1 MNLAN
6 NNIKTETPPGVSPS
20 ISSCPILIVDRDN
33 FCAHKY
39 KHRLIRGGFETVSVV
54 ETFDAAAMHL
64 GENRCDLIFVGTNDS
79 DNREK
84 SLNFLASV
92 RQHGYR
98 GIICMLYDLPTLQHL
113 FRAANLGA
121 DDILVKGRSL
131 NVVYEATVQ
140 LKRNHYVNRSFFR
153 HDAALKT
160 GFFRSLGMTRGE
172 LDILVEFANGFPKQR
187 ELADRLDKS
196 HAQLHKAFSRIYKK
210 LDDGLEVNNPAKLS
224 FLLTICSFFRI

>member
-1 MNLAN
+1 MNLADRN
-6 NNIKTETPPGVSPS
+6 TKTETPPYVPSS
-20 ISSCPILIVDRDN
+20 ISSCPILVVDRDN

-39 KHRLIRGGFETVSVV
+39 KHRLLRGGFERVSTV

-64 GENRCDLIFVGTNDS
+64 GENRCDLIFVGTDNS
-79 DNREK
+79 DNRER
-84 SLNFLASV
+84 SLDFLASV

-98 GIICMLYDLPTLQHL
+98 GIICMLYDIPTLQHL

-121 DDILVKGRSL
+121 DDILVKGKYL
-131 NVVYEATVQ
+131 NVVHEASVQ
-140 LKRNHYVNRSFFR
+140 LGRTHYVNSSVFR
-153 HDAALKT
+153 HDAAHKT

-187 ELADRLDKS
+187 ELAERLDKS
-196 HAQLHKAFSRIYKK
+196 HAQLHKAFSRIYRK